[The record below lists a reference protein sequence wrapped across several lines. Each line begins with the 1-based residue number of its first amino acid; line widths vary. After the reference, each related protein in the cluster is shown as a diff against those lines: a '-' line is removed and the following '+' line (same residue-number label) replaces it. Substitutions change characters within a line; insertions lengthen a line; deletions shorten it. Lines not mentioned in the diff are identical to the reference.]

1 MRQQRAFTLIEIAVV
16 LVLVGIISA
25 AAMTFS
31 ASDTGQACYE
41 KTQAQLAT
49 IQGAMH
55 DFSMRNQRLPAPARM
70 DIGSNHGQ
78 FGQEVSNTTDVVS
91 NGNVLVGAL
100 PHATLGLPLSD
111 AADCWNSKLVYAVSA
126 PLITN
131 NPTTG
136 YPSKTAG
143 AITVNA
149 NNRLSPTTAAN
160 RVDYIVLSNGIN
172 RMGATPLSAS
182 DQPARNCNGASS
194 SAIDRENCDTG
205 NGGDAVFFDAMRTL
219 GEANDNYFDDVVIY
233 AKRNLSCEAGTP
245 VNWSDCAGALGATL
259 SNGSNANVT
268 NTNTGYA
275 GSVTVTC
282 EDGSLTQSGASC
294 TGTASCPP
302 QSYGW
307 GNCSG
312 ATGAVIAHGA
322 ATIITNTTMN
332 YTGEANVTCNNGA
345 FIANSSTCNASTPC
359 AAQTISW
366 GGGCSGSYGGSAHG
380 GISTLSNSAGGFNG
394 TVQVTCD
401 NGTPVQSSPLCNP
414 APPADCPATTVS
426 WGAGC
431 TASVGA
437 LTNGASSAV
446 TSSASGYS
454 GAGTA
459 TCNAGTTTASG
470 ACNANCPAQSVNWGA
485 GCSAAAPLIAHGNQ
499 SSVANSA
506 TAYSGA
512 VTLSCTN
519 GALAQSNPVCTS
531 LNCDAQTINW
541 GSSCS
546 GSMPSLMNGQ
556 STNITNTVSG
566 QTGSVSVSCDGG
578 GLTLGAQ
585 TCAPTCDPCT
595 HLNISGACVARCLD
609 DFSLPYNHHR
619 CDTKSG
625 GGNSCTDGVCH
636 SQTVTWGSGC
646 SATTGD
652 INNGSSVSVTNTA
665 SGVTGTAE
673 ARCAGGNI
681 TISNANCTS
690 AGTAS
695 CRDECG
701 ETRAHGEMWCP
712 AGYHAIIPTMRCDN
726 GNVESAG
733 GISGIGCDSA
743 APRVCN

>member
-1 MRQQRAFTLIEIAVV
+1 MQLQRAFTLIEIAVV

-25 AAMTFS
+25 AALTFS
-31 ASDTGQACYE
+31 DSDNGQACYE

-78 FGQEVSNTTDVVS
+78 FGQEVSNTADVVN

-126 PLITN
+126 TLITT

-149 NNRLSPTTAAN
+149 NNRLSPTAAAN

-194 SAIDRENCDTG
+194 NVIDQENCDTG
-205 NGGDAVFFDAMRTL
+205 NGGNAVFFDAMRTL
-219 GEANDNYFDDVVIY
+219 GDANDAYFDDVVIY
-233 AKRNLSCEAGTP
+233 AKRNLSCEAGTA

-259 SNGSNANVT
+259 SNGSATSVT

-275 GSVTVTC
+275 GTVTVTC
-282 EDGSLTQSGASC
+282 DDGSLTQSGASC
-294 TGTASCPP
+294 TGTSSCPP

-312 ATGAVIAHGA
+312 TTSAVVAHNAGA
-322 ATIITNTTMN
+322 IITNTAVN

-345 FIANSSTCNASTPC
+345 FIANSSTCDATTPC
-359 AAQTISW
+359 AAQTVNW
-366 GGGCSGSYGGSAHG
+366 GGGCSAAYGGAPHG
-380 GISTLSNSAGGFNG
+380 GSSTLGNTASGYNG
-394 TVQVTCD
+394 TVQITCT
-401 NGTPVQSSPLCNP
+401 NGTPTPSSPVCNP

-426 WGAGC
+426 WGGGC

-437 LTNGASSAV
+437 LTDGATSPV
-446 TSSASGYS
+446 TSSASS
-454 GAGTA
+454 HSGTA
-459 TCNAGTTTASG
+459 TATCSGGTTTASG
-470 ACNANCPAQSVNWGA
+470 ACNANCGAQSVNWGA
-485 GCSAAAPLIAHGNQ
+485 GCSAAAPLLVHGGR

-512 VTLSCTN
+512 VTLTCSN
-519 GALAQSNPVCTS
+519 GNLGQTDPVCTS

-546 GSMPSLMNGQ
+546 GAVPSLTNGQ
-556 STNITNTVSG
+556 SASVNNTVEG
-566 QTGSVSVSCDGG
+566 QTGTVNATCTNGSIGMADE
-578 GLTLGAQ
+578 
-585 TCAPTCDPCT
+585 TCASAPSGPLWQCTFAWQILNTTNPRLMESRRIRCVRNNGGAIDTGQLRDTGEQRLENRPDELRNTLTVFGRIEGLDPVNMIPDFGSNYSPKCRAPSSPRTAVSGWTSGPTR
-595 HLNISGACVARCLD
+595 N
-609 DFSLPYNHHR
+609 PYNMVNVDCEQEQGR
-619 CDTKSG
+619 
-625 GGNSCTDGVCH
+625 
-636 SQTVTWGSGC
+636 
-646 SATTGD
+646 
-652 INNGSSVSVTNTA
+652 
-665 SGVTGTAE
+665 
-673 ARCAGGNI
+673 ARRNI
-681 TISNANCTS
+681 Y
-690 AGTAS
+690 
-695 CRDECG
+695 DQ
-701 ETRAHGEMWCP
+701 P
-712 AGYHAIIPTMRCDN
+712 
-726 GNVESAG
+726 
-733 GISGIGCDSA
+733 
-743 APRVCN
+743 